1 MSEVENIYIE
11 HVKQEHNEVS
21 RNDGIG
27 VVAHHIEMNQRKT
40 QVGTNYYEFAEPPQT
55 TTSFIPLYDKFW
67 GKSCLLQYFS
77 LTNFCG

>member
-27 VVAHHIEMNQRKT
+27 VVAHHIEMNQSDCVDVKNVKDQFQSRGGGANTILRQYLETTK
-40 QVGTNYYEFAEPPQT
+40 GTVSHQNYE
-55 TTSFIPLYDKFW
+55 
-67 GKSCLLQYFS
+67 LL
-77 LTNFCG
+77 N